1 MLDPACFV
9 LAPGMT
15 VRSLFPVLL
24 CLVGQSFKDRRPT
37 SEGRK
42 AESVTYSPCT
52 AGVSLSRLR
61 VQRYADFSIPPNI
74 CGGFLKKLA
83 KKVDFGLQKG
93 KFGLPGEE
101 IGGAEG
107 EKGGEEAGEGGGGE
121 EGQ

>member
-1 MLDPACFV
+1 MALNEARG
-9 LAPGMT
+9 A
-15 VRSLFPVLL
+15 
-24 CLVGQSFKDRRPT
+24 
-37 SEGRK
+37 
-42 AESVTYSPCT
+42 SVSQSPCD

-83 KKVDFGLQKG
+83 KKVAFGHKNG
-93 KFGLPGEE
+93 KTGLPGEG

-107 EKGGEEAGEGGGGE
+107 EKGGDNTGAGRSGE